1 MKNINLNSLL
11 FKRTFNIFND
21 IIKKI
26 VMLKIRLMSIKKY
39 YISFNYF

>member
-1 MKNINLNSLL
+1 MKNINLNYIL

-26 VMLKIRLMSIKKY
+26 VYVK
-39 YISFNYF
+39 N

>member
-11 FKRTFNIFND
+11 FTRTFNIFND